1 MLPLRTRILYGTS
14 RLGAE
19 TLGRSQALWLLYYY
33 APPKDAD
40 LPKLL
45 PSLAVAA
52 LFTVGGIVASF
63 DDAVVGWLSDR
74 TSSRWGRRIP
84 YIVAGAPLWSIFF
97 VLIFVPPASAG
108 HAVTAVYFFL
118 VFQALSLASAIV
130 VGPYE
135 ALTPEMA
142 PTSEA
147 RVGLQA
153 VKVYLGVAGTG
164 LGLLG
169 SDYLVHNV
177 GYKAMA
183 VSIAAFALICQY
195 IAVGGVWGRAK
206 QSHIPAQIGFREG
219 LRTTF
224 RNRGFR
230 ILLPTV
236 VLFAL
241 AVALLITDTPFYVHA
256 VVGKG
261 NWLSDKLMLTVAFVA
276 ALAFVPVFM
285 RLARRRS
292 KRRAYSISMLAAA
305 VTFPLLTLAG
315 AIPGIPASAQILVA
329 VALIGAPLGAHFL
342 FPIPLTADV
351 IDDDSTRTGQRREAT
366 YLGTSSFVERV
377 ATSLAP
383 LLVVLLRLAGETR
396 GHTLGVRLVGV
407 VGGALILAAY
417 FVFRR
422 YDVPDE
428 VRNRVPPE
436 AVVLSEAAPLPAGG
450 T

>member
-1 MLPLRTRILYGTS
+1 MLPLRTRILYGAS

-19 TLGRSQALWLLYYY
+19 ALGRSQALWLLYYY
-33 APPKDAD
+33 APPKDAH
-40 LPKLL
+40 LPTLL
-45 PSLAVAA
+45 PSLIVGA
-52 LFTVGGIVASF
+52 LFTVGGIVASL

-84 YIVAGAPLWSIFF
+84 YIVFGAPLWSVFF
-97 VLIFVPPASAG
+97 VLIFIPPASAG

-142 PTSEA
+142 PTSES

-153 VKVYLGVAGTG
+153 VKVYLGVIGTG
-164 LGLLG
+164 VGLIG
-169 SDYLVHNV
+169 SAYLVHHV

-183 VSIAAFALICQY
+183 ISIAAFALICQY
-195 IAVGGVWGRAK
+195 VAVGGVWSRAM
-206 QSHIPAQIGFREG
+206 QSHIPAEIGFRDG
-219 LRTTF
+219 MRTTF

-230 ILLPTV
+230 VLLPTV

-241 AVALLITDTPFYVHA
+241 AVALLITNTPYYVHA
-256 VVGKG
+256 VVGKH

-276 ALAFVPVFM
+276 ALVFVPVFV
-285 RLARRRS
+285 RLARRTS

-305 VTFPLLTLAG
+305 ATFPLLTLAG
-315 AIPGIPASAQILVA
+315 VIPGIPAGVQILVA

-342 FPIPLTADV
+342 FPIPLTSDV
-351 IDDDSTRTGQRREAT
+351 IDEDSKRTGQRREAT
-366 YLGTSSFVERV
+366 YLGASSFVERV

-383 LLVVLLRLAGETR
+383 LMIVLLRLAGDTQATR
-396 GHTLGVRLVGV
+396 SAFGSSASSVEH
-407 VGGALILAAY
+407 
-417 FVFRR
+417 
-422 YDVPDE
+422 
-428 VRNRVPPE
+428 
-436 AVVLSEAAPLPAGG
+436 
-450 T
+450 